1 MKIKVDGFKA
11 ALELLQGLDLAKQQ
25 ELLAEMA
32 RKDPEMVI
40 KLKQKLVTFDDLK
53 YLTGTMMSRLLKD
66 IKPEVFGL
74 ALRGAEASLGKHLLS
89 LVSKNNQQDMLDVLN
104 GKPKS
109 LNDVLDAQKKIMD
122 VVMKLRETGE
132 IVLSK
137 EKSEKMV

>member
-53 YLTGTMMSRLLKD
+53 YLTATMMSRLLKD
-66 IKPEVFGL
+66 VKPEVFGL
-74 ALRGAEASLGKHLLS
+74 ALRGAEAQLGKHLLS

-122 VVMKLRETGE
+122 VVMKLRATGE